1 MLTNFFDSM
10 RRWRSRDAIRH
21 QLAGLS
27 DAQLRDI
34 GITRADIDSIA
45 VGNHPRVGRND

>member
-1 MLTNFFDSM
+1 MLTNFFDSV
-10 RRWRSRDAIRH
+10 RLRRSRNAIRN

-34 GITRADIDSIA
+34 GITRADIDSVTA
-45 VGNHPRVGRND
+45 GKHPRVARND

>member
-1 MLTNFFDSM
+1 MLTNFFDSV
-10 RRWRSRDAIRH
+10 RRWRSRGAIRN

-34 GITRADIDSIA
+34 GITRADIDSVA
-45 VGNHPRVGRND
+45 AGQDPRVARND

>member
-10 RRWRSRDAIRH
+10 RRWRSRNATSH

-34 GITRADIDSIA
+34 GITRADIGA
-45 VGNHPRVGRND
+45 LAAGNHPRVARND

>member
-1 MLTNFFDSM
+1 MLTNFFDSV
-10 RRWRSRDAIRH
+10 RRWRSRDAIRN

-34 GITRADIDSIA
+34 GITRADIDSVTA
-45 VGNHPRVGRND
+45 GKHPWVARND

>member
-1 MLTNFFDSM
+1 MLTTFFDSV
-10 RRWRSRDAIRH
+10 RRWRSRDAISN

-34 GITRADIDSIA
+34 GITRADIDSVTA
-45 VGNHPRVGRND
+45 GKHPRVARND

>member
-1 MLTNFFDSM
+1 MLTNFFDSV
-10 RRWRSRDAIRH
+10 RRWRSRDAIRN

-34 GITRADIDSIA
+34 GITRADIDSVA
-45 VGNHPRVGRND
+45 AGNHPRVARND

>member
-1 MLTNFFDSM
+1 MLTNFFNSV
-10 RRWRSRDAIRH
+10 RRWRSRDAIRD

-34 GITRADIDSIA
+34 GITRADIDSVA
-45 VGNHPRVGRND
+45 AGNHPRVARND